1 MTVGAALTQIRG
13 DLHEREARGAGPWT
27 EAGSL

>member
-13 DLHEREARGAGPWT
+13 DLHERVACEAGPWI